1 MNTKE
6 FRNMFPTILSST
18 LSDSFLDSV
27 VSAKSGLSND
37 THKSEIKDG
46 KLNIEFS
53 LPGLAREDISVSF
66 EANKLTLEINRSN
79 NWNVEDIKAYLISEK
94 FNTDGASAEMKN
106 GVLEI
111 KIPER
116 SKKGSKKIQIT

>member
-27 VSAKSGLSND
+27 ISAKSGLSND
-37 THKSEIKDG
+37 NHKSEIKDE
-46 KLNIEFS
+46 KLKIEFS

-79 NWNVEDIKAYLISEK
+79 NWNIEDIKTYLIAEK

-111 KIPER
+111 IIPER
-116 SKKGSKKIQIT
+116 SKKGSKKIIIR